1 MAGGGR
7 RRRGRPV
14 FLAAP
19 TSSDARLAAV
29 AEAGRG
35 FVYAQASLGVTG
47 LRASLRAGIE
57 QLVGRVGPT
66 PTSPS
71 APASASPPPTRRP
84 PSPASPTAPS
94 SAPRWSAA
102 SATPASPASATSPPS
117 SPTPSTPPA
126 ADAVPLPGRVAD
138 RRGFDAAAYKLRHAG
153 SAGSS
158 RLCGGVRARRGAGR
172 G

>member
-47 LRASLRAGIE
+47 LRASLAAGIE
-57 QLVGRVGPT
+57 QLVGRVRAHTDLPVCAGIGVST
-66 PTSPS
+66 PDQAAAVAGFADGAIVGT
-71 APASASPPPTRRP
+71 ALVRRLGDAGLRP
-84 PSPASPTAPS
+84 P
-94 SAPRWSAA
+94 
-102 SATPASPASATSPPS
+102 
-117 SPTPSTPPA
+117 
-126 ADAVPLPGRVAD
+126 
-138 RRGFDAAAYKLRHAG
+138 
-153 SAGSS
+153 
-158 RLCGGVRARRGAGR
+158 RLHRRARRR
-172 G
+172 RPHRPH